1 MTLKDYLT
9 QTNIGV
15 NEFARRS
22 RVDRAT
28 ISRIINGI
36 QPGLRLETAEAIV
49 QASDGEVT
57 FADLIRPGAL

>member
-22 RVDRAT
+22 RRKKWLRAAD
-28 ISRIINGI
+28 
-36 QPGLRLETAEAIV
+36 LV
-49 QASDGEVT
+49 QAMAAKEEE
-57 FADLIRPGAL
+57 